1 MRWHEH
7 RNKTMAGERLYSAV
21 VQDSW
26 IDALGHVNFLEY
38 QRIAD
43 LASDRFW
50 LAAGGPPITAGG
62 SLSYVIVKTHV
73 DYLRELRLG
82 DPVSIDTQL
91 IGYDARRIHLYH
103 ALKRREELVSIV
115 QILGLAF
122 DLSRR
127 RASHWPDS
135 MLDAF
140 AARKRSAD
148 GERLEDLVDWGLSR
162 SA

>member
-1 MRWHEH
+1 
-7 RNKTMAGERLYSAV
+7 MAGERFYSAV

-43 LASDRFW
+43 LAGERFW
-50 LAAGGPPITAGG
+50 LAVGGRPPESG
-62 SLSYVIVKTHV
+62 SLTFVLVQTHV
-73 DYLRELRLG
+73 HYLRELRLG
-82 DPVSIDTQL
+82 DPVAIDTQL

-103 ALKRREELVSIV
+103 SLRRREELVSIV

-127 RASHWPDS
+127 RASHWPDA
-135 MLDAF
+135 MLEAF
-140 AARKRSAD
+140 AARRAD
-148 GERLEDLVDWGLSR
+148 GALGQLERLVDWGLNR

>member
-1 MRWHEH
+1 
-7 RNKTMAGERLYSAV
+7 MAGERLYSAV

-50 LAAGGPPITAGG
+50 TAVGGQPPSAGA
-62 SLSYVIVKTHV
+62 LSFVFVQTHV
-73 DYLRELRLG
+73 HYLRELRLG
-82 DPVSIDTQL
+82 DPVTIDVQL

-103 ALKRREELVSIV
+103 ELRRAEELVCLV
-115 QILGLAF
+115 QALGLAF

-135 MLDAF
+135 ILEAF
-140 AARKRSAD
+140 SVRSNSGD
-148 GERLEDLVDWGLSR
+148 LERTDRLVDWGLSKLK